1 MNPANLNSL
10 WGNLIVEELIRNK
23 INYFV
28 LSPGSRSTPL
38 TVAVARHPQAEKIIC
53 YDERGAAFHALG
65 YARATGNPAVLICT
79 SGTAAANYFPAVIE
93 AAVEH
98 IPMVIFSAD
107 RPPELRQTGA
117 NQTIQQVNLYG
128 EYARWQFD
136 LPCPDDKIPPQV
148 LLTTVDQAVYQARRS
163 PCGVVHINCMFR
175 EPLAPTKE
183 SFNQEYLISV
193 EKWLK
198 DEQVY
203 THNTSS
209 VHTLQEEELKKLAKL
224 FQKTSTGILVIGQL
238 KSPDETEAVIKLA
251 NKLNWSVFAD
261 IQSGMRLSKGITH
274 LIHYFDQ
281 LLLRE
286 DWHQGKPWETV
297 FQIGDRLI
305 SKRWLQLIEKY
316 PPQDYIVL
324 LNHPSRHD
332 PTHRVTWRLEGDI
345 SYTCEQ
351 LCQELPQGKTS
362 TWTKSLQRQSQQI
375 NQTIDDFLFSS
386 PAINEPALARLIS
399 RHIPPQ
405 NGLFL
410 ASSMAVRLMDMYA
423 TPQAG
428 NIVVAA
434 NRGAS
439 GIEGTIAC
447 AAGFAVGLAAPVI
460 LLIGDLA
467 CFHDLNSLY
476 LLKSIPQPVIVVIIN
491 NGGGGIFSFL
501 PIAEFK
507 DVFETYFATPHQLKF
522 RQAAQMFNLDYY
534 HPQTLAEF
542 TSTYQAAIQ
551 SQVSTVIEVTTN
563 REDNW
568 ALQQELQREISGSNS
583 QNHEVNSSKANS

>member
-1 MNPANLNSL
+1 MTFLTNTANLNSL
-10 WGNLIVEELIRNK
+10 WGDLIVEELIRNK
-23 INYFV
+23 IDYFV

-79 SGTAAANYFPAVIE
+79 SGTAAANYLPAVIE

-98 IPMVIFSAD
+98 LPMVIVSAD

-136 LPCPDDKIPPQV
+136 LPCPDAKIPPQV
-148 LLTTVDQAVYQARRS
+148 LLTTVDQAIYQARRS

-175 EPLAPTKE
+175 EPLAPTEE
-183 SFNQEYLISV
+183 SFNWEYLNSV
-193 EKWLK
+193 EKWLNSG
-198 DEQVY
+198 QLY
-203 THNTSS
+203 THYTAS
-209 VHTLQEEELKKLAKL
+209 VHTHQEEELKKLAKL
-224 FQKTSTGILVIGQL
+224 LQKTSRGILVVGQL
-238 KSPDETEAVIKLA
+238 KSPDETEAVRKLA
-251 NKLNWSVFAD
+251 HQLRWPVFAD
-261 IQSGMRLSKGITH
+261 IQSGLRLSKEIPY

-281 LLLRE
+281 FLLR
-286 DWHQGKPWETV
+286 DNWHQGEPWETV
-297 FQIGDRLI
+297 FQIGDRFI
-305 SKRWLQLIEKY
+305 SKRLLQLMEKS

-345 SYTCEQ
+345 IHTCEQ
-351 LCQELPQGKTS
+351 LCQKLPQGKTS
-362 TWTKSLQRQSQQI
+362 TWTQNLQQQSQQV
-375 NQTIDDFLFSS
+375 NQIIDDFLFSS
-386 PAINEPALARLIS
+386 PEINEPAVARLIS
-399 RHIPPQ
+399 RHITPQ

-423 TPQAG
+423 MPQAE

-434 NRGAS
+434 NRGTS

-447 AAGFAVGLAAPVI
+447 AAGFAVGLAAPVT

-476 LLKSIPQPVIVVIIN
+476 LLKSISQPVIVVIIN

-501 PIAEFK
+501 PIAQFE
-507 DVFETYFATPHQLKF
+507 DVFETYFATPHQLEF
-522 RQAAQMFNLDYY
+522 SQAAEMLNLNYY
-534 HPQTLAEF
+534 HPQTLPEF
-542 TSTYQAAIQ
+542 TSTYQAAIHN
-551 SQVSTVIEVTTN
+551 QVSTVIEVTTN
-563 REDNW
+563 REENW
-568 ALQQELQREISGSNS
+568 ALQQELQG
-583 QNHEVNSSKANS
+583 KY